1 MSKILI
7 LFLAFWTLLNFTES
21 KQQKHLK
28 LLHKVCDLNAF
39 CYDDE
44 KPFVLVKEDD
54 KACPEPN
61 DQLPR
66 SRSKNRN
73 LNEESEEDFD
83 AEEME
88 FKKVSQFLGNCTEV
102 RITVVENYRN
112 SRVQHCEQF
121 FRVSWRS
128 VSDVTEDLGLKHRK
142 NVLLT

>member
-1 MSKILI
+1 MRKILI
-7 LFLAFWTLLNFTES
+7 VFLAFWTLLNFTES

-73 LNEESEEDFD
+73 LNEDSEEDFD
-83 AEEME
+83 AEEVE
-88 FKKVSQFLGNCTEV
+88 FRKVSQFLGNCTEV
-102 RITVVENYRN
+102 RITVVENCRK
-112 SRVQHCEQF
+112 SRIQHYF
-121 FRVSWRS
+121 FRVS
-128 VSDVTEDLGLKHRK
+128 
-142 NVLLT
+142 

>member
-1 MSKILI
+1 MN
-7 LFLAFWTLLNFTES
+7 LAES
-21 KQQKHLK
+21 RQKHLK

-61 DQLPR
+61 EQLPR

-102 RITVVENYRN
+102 RITVVENYRK
-112 SRVQHCEQF
+112 SCIQHYF
-121 FRVSWRS
+121 FRVS
-128 VSDVTEDLGLKHRK
+128 
-142 NVLLT
+142 

>member
-1 MSKILI
+1 MRKILI
-7 LFLAFWTLLNFTES
+7 VFLAFWTLLNFTES

-44 KPFVLVKEDD
+44 KPFVLVKEDG

-66 SRSKNRN
+66 SRSKNRK
-73 LNEESEEDFD
+73 NEDSEEDFD

-112 SRVQHCEQF
+112 SRVQHCE
-121 FRVSWRS
+121 
-128 VSDVTEDLGLKHRK
+128 
-142 NVLLT
+142 

>member
-7 LFLAFWTLLNFTES
+7 SFLIFWTLLNFAES
-21 KQQKHLK
+21 RQKHLK

-102 RITVVENYRN
+102 SITVVENYRK
-112 SRVQHCEQF
+112 SRIQHCE
-121 FRVSWRS
+121 
-128 VSDVTEDLGLKHRK
+128 
-142 NVLLT
+142 